1 MMEKKVI
8 MLALVAA
15 SFSSALP
22 ALAADGQVNFTGNI
36 VDAAC
41 KVTNDLSNPLNVVL
55 GDVARTAFA
64 GGKGS
69 TSSATKFTLEVT
81 DCPDTVKS
89 ATVKFDGAADNGDNN
104 VLQLTQETDV
114 ATGVGIQLSDISN
127 NVLPL
132 YTASTAYPLAS
143 GSGVKN
149 NLDFTAR
156 SLSTLADVTA
166 GKANSV
172 ATFTLNYN

>member
-1 MMEKKVI
+1 MWPERH
-8 MLALVAA
+8 LR
-15 SFSSALP
+15 
-22 ALAADGQVNFTGNI
+22 GQ
-36 VDAAC
+36 
-41 KVTNDLSNPLNVVL
+41 
-55 GDVARTAFA
+55 
-64 GGKGS
+64 GS

-143 GSGVKN
+143 GSGVKTI
-149 NLDFTAR
+149 LILPRVIFPR
-156 SLSTLADVTA
+156 LQM
-166 GKANSV
+166 
-172 ATFTLNYN
+172 

>member
-1 MMEKKVI
+1 M
-8 MLALVAA
+8 
-15 SFSSALP
+15 
-22 ALAADGQVNFTGNI
+22 
-36 VDAAC
+36 
-41 KVTNDLSNPLNVVL
+41 
-55 GDVARTAFA
+55 
-64 GGKGS
+64 
-69 TSSATKFTLEVT
+69 T

-89 ATVKFDGAADNGDNN
+89 ATVKFDGAADNGDSN

-156 SLSTLADVTA
+156 YISTLADVTA

>member
-1 MMEKKVI
+1 MMERKV
-8 MLALVAA
+8 MVLALAAA
-15 SFSSALP
+15 SLASPFAVS
-22 ALAADGQVNFTGNI
+22 AADGQVNFTGNI
-36 VDAAC
+36 IDAAC

-64 GGKGS
+64 GGKGT

-81 DCPDTVKS
+81 DCPDTVNS
-89 ATVKFDGAADNGDNN
+89 ATVKFDGPAADGDNN
-104 VLQLTQETDV
+104 VLQLTQETGV

-132 YTASTAYPLAS
+132 YTASTAYPLS
-143 GSGVKN
+143 PGSGVKN

-156 SLSTLADVTA
+156 YISTVADVTA
-166 GKANSV
+166 GKANGV

>member
-1 MMEKKVI
+1 M
-8 MLALVAA
+8 
-15 SFSSALP
+15 S
-22 ALAADGQVNFTGNI
+22 GYG
-36 VDAAC
+36 
-41 KVTNDLSNPLNVVL
+41 
-55 GDVARTAFA
+55 
-64 GGKGS
+64 
-69 TSSATKFTLEVT
+69 
-81 DCPDTVKS
+81 KS
-89 ATVKFDGAADNGDNN
+89 ATVKFDGAADNGDSN

-127 NVLPL
+127 SVLPL

-156 SLSTLADVTA
+156 YISTQADVTA